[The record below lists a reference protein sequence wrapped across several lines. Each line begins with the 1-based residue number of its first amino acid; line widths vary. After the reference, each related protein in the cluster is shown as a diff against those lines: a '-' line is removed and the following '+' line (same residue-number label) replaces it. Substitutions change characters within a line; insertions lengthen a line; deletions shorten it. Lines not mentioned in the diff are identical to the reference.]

1 MKKRGFTLIET
12 IISLV
17 ILGLVSIVVLSLIQ
31 NASLTS
37 TKNNRNIEMLNIGE
51 TVIENLSAFK
61 YENESEL
68 YVFGNNLEDIIES
81 LNNEESCSLDISSG
95 FEYSEEY
102 NINISKEER
111 SEKLWKIYLTVSYD
125 KGERYDEIKYTTFIT
140 KK

>member
-1 MKKRGFTLIET
+1 MKNRGFTLIET
-12 IISLV
+12 SISLV
-17 ILGLVSIVVLSLIQ
+17 ILGLVCIIVLSLIQ

-81 LNNEESCSLDISSG
+81 LNNKESCSLDISSG

-125 KGERYDEIKYTTFIT
+125 KGERHDEIKYTTFIT

>member
-1 MKKRGFTLIET
+1 MKKKGFTLIET

-17 ILGLVSIVVLSLIQ
+17 ILGLVCIIVLSLIQ

-37 TKNNRNIEMLNIGE
+37 TKNDRNIEMLNIGE
-51 TVIENLSAFK
+51 MVIENLSAFK

-68 YVFGNNLEDIIES
+68 YVFGNNLENIIES

-95 FEYSEEY
+95 SEYSEEY

-111 SEKLWKIYLTVSYD
+111 SEKLWKIYVTVSYD
-125 KGERYDEIKYTTFIT
+125 KGERHDEIKYTTFIT